1 MKQQLP
7 SLNGLR
13 AISIFLVLYAHG
25 YLSVAV
31 FLQSIISKISPDLAL
46 RLFPNINE
54 LDIPGG
60 QIGVNI
66 FFVISGYLITLLLI
80 HEEKAKGFVSLKLFY
95 IRRTIRI
102 FPVYYL
108 LLIIYFIF
116 QLIGWFDFTTDSWIR
131 SISYSKDFP
140 ISGGSD
146 WETGHLWSLSVEEHF
161 YLLWPFLFKYLKNQK
176 IPFAFLIIIAVTIVR
191 FTSDLSH
198 FHLFTRA
205 DALMWGCIFA
215 IYNDSLINFLKSIY
229 NRNHL
234 LLVFPFVLLLVVL
247 AGKKILSFIGLHDLE
262 HFNIAFLGSYG
273 LLADICI
280 GFIILISVNFTGNLW
295 FRFLNTPFLNYVG
308 KLSYSIYLWQQIF
321 FSNKVGNLKTFPL
334 NIISIIIVA
343 NISFYMVEKPLLK
356 LRTKFKA

>member
-25 YLSVAV
+25 YLSVVV
-31 FLQSIISKISPDLAL
+31 FLQNIISKISPDLAF
-46 RLFPNINE
+46 RLFPNVNE

-80 HEEKAKGFVSLKLFY
+80 NEEKANGFVSLKLFY

-116 QLIGWFDFTTDSWIR
+116 QLVGWFDFTTGSWLR

-140 ISGGSD
+140 ITAGSD

-161 YLLWPFLFKYLKNQK
+161 YLLWPFLFKYLKKQK
-176 IPFAFLIIIAVTIVR
+176 IPFAFLVIIAVTIVR
-191 FTSDLSH
+191 LTSDLSH

-215 IYNDSLINFLKSIY
+215 IYNDTLLSFLKNIY
-229 NRNHL
+229 DRNRL
-234 LLVFPFVLLLVVL
+234 LLFLPFVFLFVGL
-247 AGKKILSFIGLHDLE
+247 A
-262 HFNIAFLGSYG
+262 
-273 LLADICI
+273 
-280 GFIILISVNFTGNLW
+280 
-295 FRFLNTPFLNYVG
+295 
-308 KLSYSIYLWQQIF
+308 
-321 FSNKVGNLKTFPL
+321 
-334 NIISIIIVA
+334 
-343 NISFYMVEKPLLK
+343 
-356 LRTKFKA
+356 